1 MRLLA
6 MMSLC
11 AAALTTPAFAKPPAL
26 VRETTALVRALAVSR
41 TPAMTVLEIRNGLP
55 QAEAVSGIRRVSSSD
70 PVNAGDRWNL
80 GSDGKAMTAT
90 MVARLVE
97 KGKLRWDTTLAQL
110 LPELAEDMQPQ
121 YRDVTLL
128 ELLSHRTGLPEN
140 HDDLPYFYTFL
151 DDKRPLPTQRLDYL
165 RRAVADPPIA
175 PARGKM
181 HYSNTGL
188 ILAAAAAE
196 RAAGKT
202 FEQLMQE
209 EIFGPLGMK
218 SATFAQA
225 VGSGEPAGHV
235 DGRVADR
242 SRDSNPQ
249 MFMPAGGV
257 RMSMADWARFCI
269 DQMNGD
275 LGHGKLLKPA
285 TYRLLHTGQGATH
298 SALGWGVAA
307 TPLGRQGPAL
317 THNGSDGNWY
327 AIVILFPNTGNG
339 LLVAANAGESMGGD
353 KATVAVA
360 RELIEDLAPPK
371 PAGTTSLLMSD
382 PN

>member
-1 MRLLA
+1 MA
-6 MMSLC
+6 
-11 AAALTTPAFAKPPAL
+11 
-26 VRETTALVRALAVSR
+26 
-41 TPAMTVLEIRNGLP
+41 VLEIRNGFP
-55 QAEAVSGIRRVSSSD
+55 QVEAVSGKRRISRPD
-70 PVNAGDRWNL
+70 PVKVGDRWNL

-97 KGKLRWDTTLAQL
+97 EGKLRWDTPLAQL
-110 LPELAEDMQPQ
+110 LPELAADMQPQ

-128 ELLSHRTGLPEN
+128 ELLSHRAGLPEN

-165 RRAVADPPIA
+165 HKAVADAPIA
-175 PARGKM
+175 PARGEM

-188 ILAAAAAE
+188 ILAAAVAE
-196 RAAGKT
+196 RAAGKP
-202 FEQLMQE
+202 FEQLMYE
-209 EIFGPLGMK
+209 EVFGPLGMK
-218 SATFAQA
+218 SATFAQP
-225 VGSGEPAGHV
+225 VKPNEPVGHV
-235 DGRVADR
+235 DGRVADQPK
-242 SRDSNPQ
+242 DSNPQ

-257 RMSMADWARFCI
+257 RMSIADWARFCI

-275 LGHGKLLKPA
+275 QGHGKLLKPE

-327 AIVILFPNTGNG
+327 AIVVLFPKTGNG
-339 LLVAANAGESMGGD
+339 LLVAANAADSMGGD
-353 KATVAVA
+353 KATLAVA

-371 PAGTTSLLMSD
+371 LTEPAPAL
-382 PN
+382 